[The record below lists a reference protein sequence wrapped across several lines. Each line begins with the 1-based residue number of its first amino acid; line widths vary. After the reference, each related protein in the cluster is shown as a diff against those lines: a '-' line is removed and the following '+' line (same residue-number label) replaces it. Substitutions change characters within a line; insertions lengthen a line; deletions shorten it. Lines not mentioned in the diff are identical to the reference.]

1 MLNISLNLDYLGPL
15 ADNGQ
20 LLSFI
25 VSSRVRRIQ
34 AAYRE
39 HFELKVFAANF
50 IRKQWK
56 VYQRSKDARGIK
68 RAAVAHMRKQVA
80 INRIYEFSKLIKV
93 RKVTAAQQLL
103 LDSIVSG
110 LTELRS
116 KDGFLAKI
124 VKIQKFWKA
133 KLAKRYLLGHRI

>member
-1 MLNISLNLDYLGPL
+1 MIQSRFVPNRISTLNISLNRNYLGPL

-25 VSSRVRRIQ
+25 VSNRVRKIQ

-50 IRKQWK
+50 IRKHWK

-68 RAAVAHMRKQVA
+68 RAAVDHMRKKVA
-80 INRIYEFSKLIKV
+80 INRIYGFSKLIKV
-93 RKVTAAQQLL
+93 RKVTAASQLL
-103 LDSIVSG
+103 F
-110 LTELRS
+110 E
-116 KDGFLAKI
+116 
-124 VKIQKFWKA
+124 
-133 KLAKRYLLGHRI
+133 